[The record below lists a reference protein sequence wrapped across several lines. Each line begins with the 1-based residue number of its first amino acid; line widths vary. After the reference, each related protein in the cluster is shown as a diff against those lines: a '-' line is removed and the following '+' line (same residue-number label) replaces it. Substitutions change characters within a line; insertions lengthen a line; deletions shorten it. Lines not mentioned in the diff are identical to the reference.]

1 MSGSAGG
8 DDAVGARGG
17 PPPGGPVRAG
27 GRIVAALSRGAD
39 RVFGLTA
46 AGTTPSREVVAG
58 VTAFLAMAYFLFVNP
73 QVLGETGLC
82 RNAVFVATPL
92 AAALGTLVMGGWARY
107 PVALAPGLGLS
118 AFFAFTVVLSL
129 GIPWQT
135 ALAGTLVSGV
145 RFFVLAGTGLRGAVI
160 NALPRQHKR
169 ATAAGNGLFVASCG
183 R

>member
-58 VTAFLAMAYFLFVNP
+58 VTTFLAMAYILFVNP
-73 QVLGETGLC
+73 RSEEHTSELQSRENLVC
-82 RNAVFVATPL
+82 RLLHEEKNL
-92 AAALGTLVMGGWARY
+92 
-107 PVALAPGLGLS
+107 
-118 AFFAFTVVLSL
+118 
-129 GIPWQT
+129 
-135 ALAGTLVSGV
+135 
-145 RFFVLAGTGLRGAVI
+145 
-160 NALPRQHKR
+160 
-169 ATAAGNGLFVASCG
+169 
-183 R
+183 